1 MRLSIARVLYGR
13 RMLWLILLSTI
24 ALAWTTPIPLIE
36 DSEEIDEPCFDPC
49 YCEVKESLF
58 HIHCDSKGFTNIS
71 QITEFWSRPF
81 KLYLQ
86 RNSMRKLYT
95 NSFLHLNNAVSIN
108 LGNNA
113 LQDIQTGAFNGLRI
127 LKRLYLH
134 ENKLDVFRNDTF
146 LGLESLEYLQA
157 DYNVIKRIES
167 GAFRNLSK
175 LRVLILNDNL
185 IPMLPTNL
193 FKAVSLTHLDL
204 RGNRLKVLF
213 YRGMLDHIGRNLMEL
228 QLEENPWNCTCDIV
242 QLKSWLER
250 IPYTAL
256 VGDITCE
263 TPFHFH
269 GKDLREIRKT
279 ELCPLLSDSEVEASL
294 GIPHLSSNKE
304 NMWPT
309 KPSSMLS
316 SVHFTASSVEYKSSN
331 KQPKPTKQ
339 PRTPRPPS
347 TSQALYPG
355 PNQPPIAPYQTRPPI
370 PIICPT
376 GCTCNLHINDLGL
389 TVNCKERGF
398 NNISELLPRP
408 LNAKKLY
415 LSSNLIQKIYRSDF
429 WNFSSLDLLHLGN
442 NRISYVQDGA
452 FLNLPNLRSLFL
464 NGNDLEKLT
473 PGMFRGLQSL
483 HYLYFEFNV
492 IREIQPAAFSLMPNL
507 QLLFLNNNLLRTLP
521 TDAFAGTSLARL
533 NLRKNYFL
541 HLPVAGVLEHLNA
554 IVQIDLNE
562 NPWDCTCDLV
572 PFKQWID
579 TISSVSVVGDVL
591 CRTPD
596 NLTQRDV
603 RTIDLDVLCPELLRT
618 VPAAGG
624 AASPGAGGGGGLPG
638 GPPLLGGG
646 PTRGSP
652 PYEFAPPGGP
662 VPLSVLILS
671 LLVLFFSAVFVAAG
685 LFAYVLRR
693 RRKKLPF
700 RSKRP
705 EGVDLTGIQMQCHRL
720 FEDGGGGGGVGGGG
734 VGAGAGGVGG
744 LGGRAALASPDK
756 APPPVGHVYE
766 YIPHPVTQM
775 CNNPIYKPREEEE
788 EQAAAAAV
796 VVAAPIGADPP
807 GGADRGGPGPP
818 GPPGLG
824 DAQFSEATKENAS
837 SYRTLLEKEQEWALA
852 VSSSQLNTIVTV
864 AHAHHR
870 PAAMVVGGVAGGVAS
885 PGGDLAGFRHHEKN
899 GGVVLFPPGGSGVLL
914 DRDRPQAAP
923 CTVGF
928 VDCLYGT
935 VPKLKELHVHPP
947 GMQYPDLQHDARLKE
962 TLLFSAGKGFTDH
975 QTPKSDYLELRAKLQ
990 TKPDYLEV
998 LEKTTYRF

>member
-1 MRLSIARVLYGR
+1 MKPSTAETIPKG
-13 RMLWLILLSTI
+13 RMLWIILLSTI

-36 DSEEIDEPCFDPC
+36 DSEELDEPCFDPC

-58 HIHCDSKGFTNIS
+58 HIHCDNKGFINIS
-71 QITEFWSRPF
+71 QITESWSRPF

-113 LQDIQTGAFNGLRI
+113 LQDIQTGAFNGLRV

-134 ENKLDVFRNDTF
+134 ENKLDIFRNDTF

-193 FKAVSLTHLDL
+193 FKSVSLTHLDL
-204 RGNRLKVLF
+204 RGNRLKVLS
-213 YRGMLDHIGRNLMEL
+213 YRGMLDHIGRSLMEI
-228 QLEENPWNCTCDIV
+228 QLEENPWNCTCEIV

-269 GKDLREIRKT
+269 GKDLREIKRSK
-279 ELCPLLSDSEVEASL
+279 LCPMLSDSEVEASL
-294 GIPHLSSNKE
+294 GIPQLSSSKE
-304 NMWPT
+304 NAWPT

-316 SVHFTASSVEYKSSN
+316 SFHFTASSVEYKTSN

-339 PRTPRPPS
+339 PRAPRPPP
-347 TSQALYPG
+347 TSRGLYPG
-355 PNQPPIAPYQTRPPI
+355 PNQPPVAAYQTRPPI

-376 GCTCNLHINDLGL
+376 GCSCSLHINDLGL

-398 NNISELLPRP
+398 HNISELLPRP

-415 LSSNLIQKIYRSDF
+415 LSGNLIQKIYRSDF

-452 FLNLPNLRSLFL
+452 FINLPNLKSLYL
-464 NGNDLEKLT
+464 NGNDIERLT

-483 HYLYFEFNV
+483 HYLYFEYNL

-507 QLLFLNNNLLRTLP
+507 KLLFLNDNLLRTLP

-533 NLRKNYFL
+533 NLRNNHFL
-541 HLPVAGVLEHLNA
+541 ALPVAGVLEHLHA
-554 IVQIDLNE
+554 IVQIDLKL
-562 NPWDCTCDLV
+562 NPWDCTCELV
-572 PFKQWID
+572 PLKQWLEAL
-579 TISSVSVVGDVL
+579 SSVSVVGEVL
-591 CRTPD
+591 CSSPEPLARRDLRT
-596 NLTQRDV
+596 LE
-603 RTIDLDVLCPELLRT
+603 LAALCPAALR
-618 VPAAGG
+618 PAAPSAPAPPPPAATG
-624 AASPGAGGGGGLPG
+624 AAAYELP
-638 GPPLLGGG
+638 PA
-646 PTRGSP
+646 SSSSSSSSS
-652 PYEFAPPGGP
+652 A

-671 LLVLFFSAVFVAAG
+671 LLVLFFSAVLVAAG
-685 LFAYVLRR
+685 LFAFVLRR
-693 RRKKLPF
+693 RRRKLPF
-700 RSKRP
+700 RGAPRGEAAEVGAVPLRGPRIFQES
-705 EGVDLTGIQMQCHRL
+705 GGGGSGGGGG
-720 FEDGGGGGGVGGGG
+720 GGGGGGVG
-734 VGAGAGGVGG
+734 
-744 LGGRAALASPDK
+744 LERSPEK
-756 APPPVGHVYE
+756 VVPAGHVYD

-788 EQAAAAAV
+788 DEEAGGRGGGGGGGEAAELLRGGGERFPH
-796 VVAAPIGADPP
+796 AAPPEP
-807 GGADRGGPGPP
+807 G
-818 GPPGLG
+818 
-824 DAQFSEATKENAS
+824 TH
-837 SYRTLLEKEQEWALA
+837 YRTLLEKEQEWSLA
-852 VSSSQLNTIVTV
+852 VSSSQLNTIVAVHPQHPTGGGGMAAGGAGGTAV
-864 AHAHHR
+864 A
-870 PAAMVVGGVAGGVAS
+870 AAAAGVA
-885 PGGDLAGFRHHEKN
+885 PR
-899 GGVVLFPPGGSGVLL
+899 
-914 DRDRPQAAP
+914 DRDRLPP
-923 CTVGF
+923 CAVGF

-947 GMQYPDLQHDARLKE
+947 GMQYPDLQQDARLKE
-962 TLLFSAGKGFTDH
+962 TLLFAAGKGFPDH
-975 QTPKSDYLELRAKLQ
+975 PTPASEYLELRAKLH

>member
-1 MRLSIARVLYGR
+1 MKSSTAETFHKG
-13 RMLWLILLSTI
+13 RMLWIILLSTI

-36 DSEEIDEPCFDPC
+36 DSEELDEPCFDPC

-58 HIHCDSKGFTNIS
+58 HIHCDNKGFINIS
-71 QITEFWSRPF
+71 QITESWSRPF

-113 LQDIQTGAFNGLRI
+113 LQDIQTGAFNGLRV

-134 ENKLDVFRNDTF
+134 ENKLDIFRNDTF

-185 IPMLPTNL
+185 IPVLPTNL
-193 FKAVSLTHLDL
+193 FKSVSLTHLDL
-204 RGNRLKVLF
+204 RGNRLKVLS
-213 YRGMLDHIGRNLMEL
+213 YRGMLDHIGRSLMEI
-228 QLEENPWNCTCDIV
+228 QLEENPWNCTCEIV

-269 GKDLREIRKT
+269 GKDLREIKRSK
-279 ELCPLLSDSEVEASL
+279 LCPMLSDSEVEASL
-294 GIPHLSSNKE
+294 GIPQLSSSKE
-304 NMWPT
+304 NAWPT

-316 SVHFTASSVEYKSSN
+316 SFHFTASSVEYKTSN

-339 PRTPRPPS
+339 PRAPRPPP
-347 TSQALYPG
+347 TSRGLYPG
-355 PNQPPIAPYQTRPPI
+355 PNQPPVAAYQTRPPI

-376 GCTCNLHINDLGL
+376 GCSCSLHINDLGL

-398 NNISELLPRP
+398 HNISELLPRP

-415 LSSNLIQKIYRSDF
+415 LSGNLIQKIYRSDF

-452 FLNLPNLRSLFL
+452 FINLPNLKSLYL
-464 NGNDLEKLT
+464 NGNDIERLT

-483 HYLYFEFNV
+483 HYLYFEYNL

-507 QLLFLNNNLLRTLP
+507 KLLFLNDNLLRTLP

-533 NLRKNYFL
+533 NLRNNHFL
-541 HLPVAGVLEHLNA
+541 ALPVAGVLEHLHA
-554 IVQIDLNE
+554 IVQIDLKL
-562 NPWDCTCDLV
+562 NPWDCTCELV
-572 PFKQWID
+572 PLKQWLEAL
-579 TISSVSVVGDVL
+579 SSVSVVGEL
-591 CRTPD
+591 PFRGP
-596 NLTQRDV
+596 RAEAA
-603 RTIDLDVLCPELLRT
+603 DLGGVPLRCPRLFEE
-618 VPAAGG
+618 
-624 AASPGAGGGGGLPG
+624 AGGGGG
-638 GPPLLGGG
+638 
-646 PTRGSP
+646 
-652 PYEFAPPGGP
+652 
-662 VPLSVLILS
+662 
-671 LLVLFFSAVFVAAG
+671 
-685 LFAYVLRR
+685 
-693 RRKKLPF
+693 
-700 RSKRP
+700 
-705 EGVDLTGIQMQCHRL
+705 
-720 FEDGGGGGGVGGGG
+720 GGGGGGVGE
-734 VGAGAGGVGG
+734 
-744 LGGRAALASPDK
+744 RSPEK
-756 APPPVGHVYE
+756 APPAGHVYD

-788 EQAAAAAV
+788 EAAGGGGGEAAELLRGGGERFAHAAA
-796 VVAAPIGADPP
+796 GQEP
-807 GGADRGGPGPP
+807 G
-818 GPPGLG
+818 
-824 DAQFSEATKENAS
+824 TN
-837 SYRTLLEKEQEWALA
+837 YRTLLEKEQEWSLA
-852 VSSSQLNTIVTV
+852 VSSSQLNTIVAV
-864 AHAHHR
+864 HPQH
-870 PAAMVVGGVAGGVAS
+870 PAGGGLAAGGGGLGGAVAAA
-885 PGGDLAGFRHHEKN
+885 GGAPRE
-899 GGVVLFPPGGSGVLL
+899 
-914 DRDRPQAAP
+914 RDRPPP
-923 CTVGF
+923 CAVGF

-947 GMQYPDLQHDARLKE
+947 GMQYPDLQQDARLKE
-962 TLLFSAGKGFTDH
+962 TLLFATGKGFSDH
-975 QTPKSDYLELRAKLQ
+975 QTPTSEYLELRAKLQ

>member
-1 MRLSIARVLYGR
+1 MMKPSIAELLHRGK
-13 RMLWLILLSTI
+13 MLWIILLSTI
-24 ALAWTTPIPLIE
+24 ALGWTTPIPLIE

-113 LQDIQTGAFNGLRI
+113 LQDIQTGAFNGLKI

-213 YRGMLDHIGRNLMEL
+213 YRGMLDHVGRSLMEL
-228 QLEENPWNCTCDIV
+228 QLEENPWNCTCEIV

-304 NMWPT
+304 HAWPT

-347 TSQALYPG
+347 TSQAFYPG

-452 FLNLPNLRSLFL
+452 FINLPNLKSLFL
-464 NGNDLEKLT
+464 NGNDIEKLT

-507 QLLFLNNNLLRTLP
+507 KLLFLNNNLLRTLP

-541 HLPVAGVLEHLNA
+541 YLPVAGVLEHLNA

-572 PFKQWID
+572 PFKQWIE

-591 CRTPD
+591 CRSPE
-596 NLTQRDV
+596 NLTHRDV
-603 RTIDLDVLCPELLRT
+603 RTIELEVLCPEMMHT
-618 VPAAGG
+618 APAG
-624 AASPGAGGGGGLPG
+624 ASPAQPGEPHLPG
-638 GPPLLGGG
+638 GP
-646 PTRGSP
+646 TSAS
-652 PYEFAPPGGP
+652 PYEFSPPGGP

-700 RSKRP
+700 RSKRQ

-720 FEDGGGGGGVGGGG
+720 FEDGGGGGGGSGGGG
-734 VGAGAGGVGG
+734 RPP
-744 LGGRAALASPDK
+744 LSSPEK
-756 APPPVGHVYE
+756 APPVGHVYE

-788 EQAAAAAV
+788 AV
-796 VVAAPIGADPP
+796 AVASGQEAGSAE
-807 GGADRGGPGPP
+807 RGGPGTQQPP
-818 GPPGLG
+818 ALGEVLLGSEQFAEPP
-824 DAQFSEATKENAS
+824 KENPS
-837 SYRTLLEKEQEWALA
+837 NYRTLLEKEKEWALA
-852 VSSSQLNTIVTV
+852 VSSSQLNTIVTGN
-864 AHAHHR
+864 HHHPHPHH
-870 PAAMVVGGVAGGVAS
+870 PAIGGVSGVVAG
-885 PGGDLAGFRHHEKN
+885 PGADLAGFRHHEKN
-899 GGVVLFPPGGSGVLL
+899 GGVVLFPPGGGCGGGSLLL
-914 DRDRPQAAP
+914 DRERPQPAP

-935 VPKLKELHVHPP
+935 VPKLKELHVHAP
-947 GMQYPDLQHDARLKE
+947 GMQYPDLQQDARLKE

-975 QTPKSDYLELRAKLQ
+975 QTPKNDYLELRAKLQ

-998 LEKTTYRF
+998 LEKTAYRF

>member
-1 MRLSIARVLYGR
+1 MKPSTAETLHKG
-13 RMLWLILLSTI
+13 RMLWIILLSTI

-36 DSEEIDEPCFDPC
+36 DSEELDEPCFDPC

-58 HIHCDSKGFTNIS
+58 HIHCDNKGFINIS
-71 QITEFWSRPF
+71 QITESWSRPF

-113 LQDIQTGAFNGLRI
+113 LQDIQSGAFNGLRA

-134 ENKLDVFRNDTF
+134 ENKLDIFRNDTF

-193 FKAVSLTHLDL
+193 FKSVSLTHLDL
-204 RGNRLKVLF
+204 RGNRLKVLP
-213 YRGMLDHIGRNLMEL
+213 YRGMLDHIGRSLMEI
-228 QLEENPWNCTCDIV
+228 QLEENPWNCTCEIV

-269 GKDLREIRKT
+269 GKDLREIKRSK
-279 ELCPLLSDSEVEASL
+279 LCPMLSDSEVEASL
-294 GIPHLSSNKE
+294 GIPQLSSSKE
-304 NMWPT
+304 NAWPT

-316 SVHFTASSVEYKSSN
+316 SFHFTASSVEYKTSN

-339 PRTPRPPS
+339 PRAPRPPP
-347 TSQALYPG
+347 TPRGLYPG
-355 PNQPPIAPYQTRPPI
+355 PNQPPIAAYQTRPPI

-376 GCTCNLHINDLGL
+376 GCSCSLHINDLGL

-398 NNISELLPRP
+398 HNISELLPRP

-415 LSSNLIQKIYRSDF
+415 LSGNLIQKIYRSDF

-452 FLNLPNLRSLFL
+452 FINLPNLKSLYL
-464 NGNDLEKLT
+464 NGNDIERLT

-483 HYLYFEFNV
+483 HYLYFEYNL

-507 QLLFLNNNLLRTLP
+507 KLLFLNDNLLRTLP

-533 NLRKNYFL
+533 NLRNNHFL
-541 HLPVAGVLEHLNA
+541 ALPVAGVLEHLHA
-554 IVQIDLNE
+554 IVQIDLKL
-562 NPWDCTCDLV
+562 NPWDCTCELV
-572 PFKQWID
+572 PLKQWLEAL
-579 TISSVSVVGDVL
+579 SSVSVVGEVL
-591 CRTPD
+591 CASPEHLAR
-596 NLTQRDV
+596 RDL
-603 RTIDLDVLCPELLRT
+603 RALELAALCPAALRPA
-618 VPAAGG
+618 PAA
-624 AASPGAGGGGGLPG
+624 
-638 GPPLLGGG
+638 
-646 PTRGSP
+646 TSP
-652 PYEFAPPGGP
+652 PAPPP
-662 VPLSVLILS
+662 PAAATNAAAYELPPTAAVPLSVLILS
-671 LLVLFFSAVFVAAG
+671 LLVLFFSAVCVAAG
-685 LFAYVLRR
+685 LFAFVLRR
-693 RRKKLPF
+693 RRRL
-700 RSKRP
+700 KRP
-705 EGVDLTGIQMQCHRL
+705 LRGPRAEGADLALRCPRL
-720 FEDGGGGGGVGGGG
+720 FDEGGGGGGGGE
-734 VGAGAGGVGG
+734 
-744 LGGRAALASPDK
+744 RSPEK
-756 APPPVGHVYE
+756 APPAGHVYD

-788 EQAAAAAV
+788 EEDAAAAAAGGGSGGGGGEE
-796 VVAAPIGADPP
+796 AAELL
-807 GGADRGGPGPP
+807 RGGGGPRFAPAAEPG
-818 GPPGLG
+818 
-824 DAQFSEATKENAS
+824 SH
-837 SYRTLLEKEQEWALA
+837 YRTLLEKEQEWSLA
-852 VSSSQLNTIVTV
+852 VSSSQLNTIVTG
-864 AHAHHR
+864 HPQH
-870 PAAMVVGGVAGGVAS
+870 PAGG
-885 PGGDLAGFRHHEKN
+885 GLA
-899 GGVVLFPPGGSGVLL
+899 
-914 DRDRPQAAP
+914 AAP
-923 CTVGF
+923 GAASSCGASQRERPPPCAVGF

-947 GMQYPDLQHDARLKE
+947 GMQYPDLQQDARLKE
-962 TLLFSAGKGFTDH
+962 TLLFAAAAAAKGFPEH
-975 QTPKSDYLELRAKLQ
+975 QTPTSEYLELRAKLQ

>member
-1 MRLSIARVLYGR
+1 MKPSTAETLHKGR
-13 RMLWLILLSTI
+13 MWWIILLSTI

-36 DSEEIDEPCFDPC
+36 DSEELDEPCFDPC

-58 HIHCDSKGFTNIS
+58 HIHCDNKGFINIS
-71 QITEFWSRPF
+71 QITESWARPF

-113 LQDIQTGAFNGLRI
+113 LQDIQTGAFNGLRV

-134 ENKLDVFRNDTF
+134 ENKLDIFRNDTF

-193 FKAVSLTHLDL
+193 FKSVSLTHLDL
-204 RGNRLKVLF
+204 RGNRLKVLS
-213 YRGMLDHIGRNLMEL
+213 YRGMLDHIGRSLMEI
-228 QLEENPWNCTCDIV
+228 QLEENPWNCTCEIV

-269 GKDLREIRKT
+269 GKDLREIKRSK
-279 ELCPLLSDSEVEASL
+279 LCPMLSDSEVEASL
-294 GIPHLSSNKE
+294 GIPQLTSSKE
-304 NMWPT
+304 NAWPT

-316 SVHFTASSVEYKSSN
+316 SFHFTASSVEYKTSN

-339 PRTPRPPS
+339 PRAPRPPP
-347 TSQALYPG
+347 TPRGLYPG
-355 PNQPPIAPYQTRPPI
+355 PNQPPVAAYQTRPPI

-376 GCTCNLHINDLGL
+376 GCSCSLHINDLGL

-398 NNISELLPRP
+398 HNISELLPRP

-415 LSSNLIQKIYRSDF
+415 LSGNLIQKIYRSDF

-452 FLNLPNLRSLFL
+452 FLNLPNLKSLYL
-464 NGNDLEKLT
+464 NGNDIERLT

-483 HYLYFEFNV
+483 HYLYFEYNL

-507 QLLFLNNNLLRTLP
+507 KLLFLNDNLLRTLP

-533 NLRKNYFL
+533 NLRNNHFL
-541 HLPVAGVLEHLNA
+541 ALPVAGVLEHLHA
-554 IVQIDLNE
+554 IVQIDLKL

-572 PFKQWID
+572 PLKQWLEAL
-579 TISSVSVVGDVL
+579 SSVSVVGEVL
-591 CRTPD
+591 CASPD
-596 NLTQRDV
+596 SLAGRDLRSLELV
-603 RTIDLDVLCPELLRT
+603 ALCPAALRP
-618 VPAAGG
+618 VA
-624 AASPGAGGGGGLPG
+624 AASPPA
-638 GPPLLGGG
+638 
-646 PTRGSP
+646 
-652 PYEFAPPGGP
+652 APPPPSATGAAAYELPPGSAA

-671 LLVLFFSAVFVAAG
+671 LLEEEEEEEAAG
-685 LFAYVLRR
+685 GGGCGGVGGGEAVELLR
-693 RRKKLPF
+693 
-700 RSKRP
+700 
-705 EGVDLTGIQMQCHRL
+705 
-720 FEDGGGGGGVGGGG
+720 GGGGGGGGERFAPSASIPQD
-734 VGAGAGGVGG
+734 AG
-744 LGGRAALASPDK
+744 S
-756 APPPVGHVYE
+756 
-766 YIPHPVTQM
+766 
-775 CNNPIYKPREEEE
+775 N
-788 EQAAAAAV
+788 
-796 VVAAPIGADPP
+796 
-807 GGADRGGPGPP
+807 
-818 GPPGLG
+818 
-824 DAQFSEATKENAS
+824 
-837 SYRTLLEKEQEWALA
+837 YRTLLEKEQEWSLA
-852 VSSSQLNTIVTV
+852 VSSSQLNTIV
-864 AHAHHR
+864 AH
-870 PAAMVVGGVAGGVAS
+870 PAGGGLAA
-885 PGGDLAGFRHHEKN
+885 GG
-899 GGVVLFPPGGSGVLL
+899 GGGCVPR
-914 DRDRPQAAP
+914 DRDRPPP
-923 CTVGF
+923 CAVGF

-947 GMQYPDLQHDARLKE
+947 GMQYPDLQQDARLKE
-962 TLLFSAGKGFTDH
+962 TLLFAAGKGFSDH
-975 QTPKSDYLELRAKLQ
+975 QTPTSEYLELRAKLQ

>member
-1 MRLSIARVLYGR
+1 MMKPSTAETLHKG
-13 RMLWLILLSTI
+13 RMLWIILLSTI

-36 DSEEIDEPCFDPC
+36 DSEELDEPCFDPC
-49 YCEVKESLF
+49 YCEVKESIF
-58 HIHCDSKGFTNIS
+58 HIHCDNKGFINIS
-71 QITEFWSRPF
+71 QITESWSRPF

-113 LQDIQTGAFNGLRI
+113 LQDIQTGAFNGLRV

-134 ENKLDVFRNDTF
+134 ENKLDIFRNDTF

-193 FKAVSLTHLDL
+193 FKSVSLTHLDL
-204 RGNRLKVLF
+204 RGNRLKVLS
-213 YRGMLDHIGRNLMEL
+213 YRGMLDHIGRSLMEI
-228 QLEENPWNCTCDIV
+228 QLEENPWNCTCEIV

-269 GKDLREIRKT
+269 GKDLREIKRSK
-279 ELCPLLSDSEVEASL
+279 LCPMLSDSEVEASL
-294 GIPHLSSNKE
+294 GIPQLSSSKE
-304 NMWPT
+304 NAWPT

-316 SVHFTASSVEYKSSN
+316 SFHFTASSVEYKTSN

-339 PRTPRPPS
+339 PRAPRPPP
-347 TSQALYPG
+347 TSRGLYPG
-355 PNQPPIAPYQTRPPI
+355 PNQPPVAAYQTRPPI

-376 GCTCNLHINDLGL
+376 GCSCSLHINDLGL

-398 NNISELLPRP
+398 HNISELLPRP

-415 LSSNLIQKIYRSDF
+415 LSGNLIQKIYRSDF

-452 FLNLPNLRSLFL
+452 FINLPNLKSLYL
-464 NGNDLEKLT
+464 NGNDIERLT

-483 HYLYFEFNV
+483 HYLYFEYNL

-507 QLLFLNNNLLRTLP
+507 KLLFLNNNLLRTLP

-533 NLRKNYFL
+533 NLRNNHFL
-541 HLPVAGVLEHLNA
+541 ALPVAGVLEHLHA
-554 IVQIDLNE
+554 IVQIDLKL
-562 NPWDCTCDLV
+562 NPWDCTCELV
-572 PFKQWID
+572 PLKQWLEAL
-579 TISSVSVVGDVL
+579 SSVSVVGEVL
-591 CRTPD
+591 CSSPER
-596 NLTQRDV
+596 LARRDL
-603 RTIDLDVLCPELLRT
+603 RSLELAALCPAALR
-618 VPAAGG
+618 PAAAAAA
-624 AASPGAGGGGGLPG
+624 AASPPA
-638 GPPLLGGG
+638 
-646 PTRGSP
+646 
-652 PYEFAPPGGP
+652 APPPPSATGAAAYELP
-662 VPLSVLILS
+662 PATAAVPLSVLILS
-671 LLVLFFSAVFVAAG
+671 LLVLFFSAVLVAAG
-685 LFAYVLRR
+685 LFAFVLRR
-693 RRKKLPF
+693 RRRKLPF
-700 RSKRP
+700 RGPRA
-705 EGVDLTGIQMQCHRL
+705 EGADLGGVPLRCPRL
-720 FEDGGGGGGVGGGG
+720 FEEGGGGGGGGGG
-734 VGAGAGGVGG
+734 GCGGGG
-744 LGGRAALASPDK
+744 ERSPEK
-756 APPPVGHVYE
+756 APPAGHVYD

-788 EQAAAAAV
+788 DAAAAGGGGEAAELLRGGGERFTHAAAAAQES
-796 VVAAPIGADPP
+796 G
-807 GGADRGGPGPP
+807 
-818 GPPGLG
+818 
-824 DAQFSEATKENAS
+824 SN
-837 SYRTLLEKEQEWALA
+837 YRTLLEKEQEWSLA
-852 VSSSQLNTIVTV
+852 VSSSQLNTIVAVHPQHPAGGGLAAGGGGLGGAV
-864 AHAHHR
+864 AA
-870 PAAMVVGGVAGGVAS
+870 VGGG
-885 PGGDLAGFRHHEKN
+885 PR
-899 GGVVLFPPGGSGVLL
+899 
-914 DRDRPQAAP
+914 DRDRPPP
-923 CTVGF
+923 CAVGF

-947 GMQYPDLQHDARLKE
+947 GMQYPDLQQDARLKE
-962 TLLFSAGKGFTDH
+962 TLLFAAGKGFSDH
-975 QTPKSDYLELRAKLQ
+975 QTPTSEYLELRAKLQ

>member
-1 MRLSIARVLYGR
+1 MKPSTAETHHKG
-13 RMLWLILLSTI
+13 RMLWIILLSTI

-36 DSEEIDEPCFDPC
+36 DSEELDEPCFDPC

-58 HIHCDSKGFTNIS
+58 HIHCDNKGFINIS
-71 QITEFWSRPF
+71 QITESWSRPF

-113 LQDIQTGAFNGLRI
+113 LQDIQTGAFNGLRV

-134 ENKLDVFRNDTF
+134 ENKLDIFRNDTF

-193 FKAVSLTHLDL
+193 FKSVSLTHLDL
-204 RGNRLKVLF
+204 RGNRLKVLS
-213 YRGMLDHIGRNLMEL
+213 YRGMLDHIGRSLMEI
-228 QLEENPWNCTCDIV
+228 QLEENPWNCTCEIV

-269 GKDLREIRKT
+269 GKDLREIKRSK
-279 ELCPLLSDSEVEASL
+279 LCPMLSDSEVEASL
-294 GIPHLSSNKE
+294 GIPQLSSSKE
-304 NMWPT
+304 NAWPT

-316 SVHFTASSVEYKSSN
+316 SFHFTASSVEYKTSN

-339 PRTPRPPS
+339 PRAPRPPP
-347 TSQALYPG
+347 TPRGLYPG
-355 PNQPPIAPYQTRPPI
+355 PNQPPVAAYQTRPPI

-376 GCTCNLHINDLGL
+376 GCSCSLHINDLGL

-398 NNISELLPRP
+398 HNISELLPRP

-415 LSSNLIQKIYRSDF
+415 LSGNLIQKIYRSDF

-452 FLNLPNLRSLFL
+452 FINLPNLKSLYL
-464 NGNDLEKLT
+464 NGNDIERLT

-483 HYLYFEFNV
+483 HYLYFEYNL

-507 QLLFLNNNLLRTLP
+507 KLLFLNDNLLRTLP

-533 NLRKNYFL
+533 NLRNNHFL
-541 HLPVAGVLEHLNA
+541 ALPVAGVLEHLHA
-554 IVQIDLNE
+554 IVQIDLKL

-572 PFKQWID
+572 PLKQWLEAL
-579 TISSVSVVGDVL
+579 SSVSVVGEVL
-591 CRTPD
+591 CASPER
-596 NLTQRDV
+596 LARRDL
-603 RTIDLDVLCPELLRT
+603 RSLELAALCPAALR
-618 VPAAGG
+618 PAA
-624 AASPGAGGGGGLPG
+624 AASPPA
-638 GPPLLGGG
+638 
-646 PTRGSP
+646 
-652 PYEFAPPGGP
+652 APPPPAATGAAAYELP
-662 VPLSVLILS
+662 PAAAVPLSVLILS
-671 LLVLFFSAVFVAAG
+671 LLVLFFSAVLVAAG
-685 LFAYVLRR
+685 LFAFVLRR
-693 RRKKLPF
+693 RRRKMPF
-700 RSKRP
+700 RGPRA
-705 EGVDLTGIQMQCHRL
+705 EAADLGGVPLRCPRL
-720 FEDGGGGGGVGGGG
+720 FEEGGGGGGGGGG
-734 VGAGAGGVGG
+734 GE
-744 LGGRAALASPDK
+744 RSPEK
-756 APPPVGHVYE
+756 APPAGHVYD

-788 EQAAAAAV
+788 AAAGGGGGEAVELLRAGGERFAHAAAASSATQE
-796 VVAAPIGADPP
+796 P
-807 GGADRGGPGPP
+807 G
-818 GPPGLG
+818 
-824 DAQFSEATKENAS
+824 TN
-837 SYRTLLEKEQEWALA
+837 YRTLLEKEQEWSLA
-852 VSSSQLNTIVTV
+852 VSSSQLNTI
-864 AHAHHR
+864 
-870 PAAMVVGGVAGGVAS
+870 
-885 PGGDLAGFRHHEKN
+885 
-899 GGVVLFPPGGSGVLL
+899 
-914 DRDRPQAAP
+914 
-923 CTVGF
+923 
-928 VDCLYGT
+928 
-935 VPKLKELHVHPP
+935 LKELHVHPP
-947 GMQYPDLQHDARLKE
+947 GMQYPDLQQDARLKE
-962 TLLFSAGKGFTDH
+962 TLLFAAGKGFSDH
-975 QTPKSDYLELRAKLQ
+975 QTPTSEYLELRAKLQ

>member
-1 MRLSIARVLYGR
+1 MKPSSAETLHKG
-13 RMLWLILLSTI
+13 RMLWIILLSTI

-36 DSEEIDEPCFDPC
+36 DSEELDEPCFDPC
-49 YCEVKESLF
+49 YCEVKESIF
-58 HIHCDSKGFTNIS
+58 HIHCDNKGFINIS
-71 QITEFWSRPF
+71 QITESWSRPF

-113 LQDIQTGAFNGLRI
+113 LQDIQTGAFNGLRV

-134 ENKLDVFRNDTF
+134 ENKLDIFRNDTF

-193 FKAVSLTHLDL
+193 FKSVSLTHLDL
-204 RGNRLKVLF
+204 RGNRLKVLS
-213 YRGMLDHIGRNLMEL
+213 YRGMLDHIGRSLMEI
-228 QLEENPWNCTCDIV
+228 QLEENPWNCTCEIV

-269 GKDLREIRKT
+269 GKDLREIKRSK
-279 ELCPLLSDSEVEASL
+279 LCPMLSDSEVEASL
-294 GIPHLSSNKE
+294 GIPQLSSSKE
-304 NMWPT
+304 NAWPT

-316 SVHFTASSVEYKSSN
+316 SFHFTASSVEYKTSN

-339 PRTPRPPS
+339 PRAPRPPP
-347 TSQALYPG
+347 TPRGLYPG
-355 PNQPPIAPYQTRPPI
+355 PNQPPVAAYQTRPPI

-376 GCTCNLHINDLGL
+376 GCSCSLHINDLGL

-398 NNISELLPRP
+398 HNISELLPRP

-415 LSSNLIQKIYRSDF
+415 LSGNLIQKIYRSDF

-452 FLNLPNLRSLFL
+452 FINLPNLKSLYL
-464 NGNDLEKLT
+464 NGNDIERLT

-483 HYLYFEFNV
+483 HYLYFEYNL

-507 QLLFLNNNLLRTLP
+507 KLLFLNDNLLRTLP

-533 NLRKNYFL
+533 NLRNNHFL
-541 HLPVAGVLEHLNA
+541 ALPVAGVLEHLHA
-554 IVQIDLNE
+554 IVQIDLKL

-572 PFKQWID
+572 PLKQWLEAL
-579 TISSVSVVGDVL
+579 SSVSVVGDVL
-591 CRTPD
+591 CASPER
-596 NLTQRDV
+596 LARRDL
-603 RTIDLDVLCPELLRT
+603 RSLELGALCPAALRP
-618 VPAAGG
+618 PAAAAAA
-624 AASPGAGGGGGLPG
+624 AASPPAAA
-638 GPPLLGGG
+638 
-646 PTRGSP
+646 
-652 PYEFAPPGGP
+652 APPPPSATGAAAYELP
-662 VPLSVLILS
+662 PPAAAVPLSVLILS
-671 LLVLFFSAVFVAAG
+671 LLVLFFSAVLLAAG
-685 LFAYVLRR
+685 LFAFVLRR
-693 RRKKLPF
+693 RRRKRPF
-700 RSKRP
+700 RGPRAEAAELGGP
-705 EGVDLTGIQMQCHRL
+705 GGFQE
-720 FEDGGGGGGVGGGG
+720 GGGGE
-734 VGAGAGGVGG
+734 
-744 LGGRAALASPDK
+744 RSPEK
-756 APPPVGHVYE
+756 APPAGHVYD

-775 CNNPIYKPREEEE
+775 CNNPIYKPREEDEE
-788 EQAAAAAV
+788 DEAAAGGGGGEAAELLRGAGERFA
-796 VVAAPIGADPP
+796 VA
-807 GGADRGGPGPP
+807 PP
-818 GPPGLG
+818 GPEP
-824 DAQFSEATKENAS
+824 STN
-837 SYRTLLEKEQEWALA
+837 YRTLLEKEQEWSLA
-852 VSSSQLNTIVTV
+852 VSSSQLNTIVA
-864 AHAHHR
+864 AHPQH
-870 PAAMVVGGVAGGVAS
+870 PAGG
-885 PGGDLAGFRHHEKN
+885 GLAAGA
-899 GGVVLFPPGGSGVLL
+899 GGSGAATAAGGAPR
-914 DRDRPQAAP
+914 DRDRPPP
-923 CTVGF
+923 CAVGF

-947 GMQYPDLQHDARLKE
+947 GMQYPDLQQDARLKE
-962 TLLFSAGKGFTDH
+962 TLLFAAGKGFSEH
-975 QTPKSDYLELRAKLQ
+975 QTPTSEYLELRAKLQ